1 MQSCAMKKSV
11 GEYYERLP
19 YFRVCESYDGVLVT
33 TPETAAL
40 VAIQKDSLFLEHL
53 NASDALGIGHAILEL
68 ANEWCPGRPMAVH
81 IENDHH
87 PLFVH
92 FMDGTGVGNADWI
105 NKKKNVTRHFGQ
117 SSWRVRLEHI
127 EWGVDFATETGLPPD
142 DFRAEGG
149 AVPLQVVGKG
159 RVGTLVV
166 SGLDG
171 FEDHTLAVGGLQ
183 CWITQSKSA

>member
-1 MQSCAMKKSV
+1 MKKSV

-68 ANEWCPGRPMAVH
+68 ANEWCPGRPVAVH

-105 NKKKNVTRHFGQ
+105 NKKRMLPDILDKVHGVYGWSILNGVSTLQPRPAFPPTISVQKVVLYRFRLSAKDASVHW
-117 SSWRVRLEHI
+117 SSRDLMVSRITLSLL
-127 EWGVDFATETGLPPD
+127 GDFNAG
-142 DFRAEGG
+142 
-149 AVPLQVVGKG
+149 
-159 RVGTLVV
+159 
-166 SGLDG
+166 
-171 FEDHTLAVGGLQ
+171 
-183 CWITQSKSA
+183 

>member
-1 MQSCAMKKSV
+1 MTA
-11 GEYYERLP
+11 
-19 YFRVCESYDGVLVT
+19 
-33 TPETAAL
+33 PETAAL
-40 VAIQKDSLFLEHL
+40 VAIQEASLFLEHL

-68 ANEWCPGRPMAVH
+68 AKEWYPGRPIAVH

-105 NKKKNVTRHFGQ
+105 NKKKNVTRQFGQ
-117 SSWRVRLEHI
+117 SSWRVRLEHL
-127 EWGVDFATETGLPPD
+127 ERGVDFATETGLSPD

-149 AVPLQVVGKG
+149 AVPLQVTGKG
-159 RVGTLVV
+159 RVGTLIV

-171 FEDHTLAVGGLQ
+171 FEDHALAVGGLQ
-183 CWITQSKSA
+183 RWIAQSKSAQS